1 MILLFCLLFAYLIL
15 KSIWFSTVAAGI
27 IIVLLV
33 VALIRYVNN
42 TNYSLVKFLD
52 ALKNEDFSVYFS
64 PSKKGDSFVKVYD
77 DFNLII
83 KIFKR
88 NKIEKEAQF
97 KYFQYIL
104 EHVNLGIISIK
115 KEDLYN
121 THSEVEMLFLNK
133 AACDILHQPQHK
145 YWHRLAN
152 QVPWLVT
159 EIEKIASGGKT
170 LVDFGDET
178 ERKQLSLEVIEIQL
192 LDIPY
197 LIITFQ
203 DIRSEI
209 EQKEIEA
216 WHNVIRILAH
226 EMLNSFTPVSSL
238 ASTMKSLT
246 ENEKGN
252 LISVDQIDD
261 EDIHDINMAASTIKK
276 RSDGLLEFVKDY
288 RTISNVPIPQL
299 VKINVKQFLSSI
311 ELLMKPAVEEANIS
325 LKIMPIP
332 ANASV
337 NADSKLIEQVLINL
351 INNSIHALRGREQ
364 PIIRISCIVEPKKTV
379 VVLTDNGMGIEEKI
393 MNQIFI
399 PFYTTKKNGSGI
411 GLSLSKNILKKHGG
425 NLLVSSEVGKY
436 TTFSLVFKN

>member
-1 MILLFCLLFAYLIL
+1 M
-15 KSIWFSTVAAGI
+15 WFSTAAVG
-27 IIVLLV
+27 VLITIQAV
-33 VALIRYVNN
+33 SLISYVNN

-83 KIFKR
+83 KLFKR

-104 EHVNLGIISIK
+104 EHVSLGIISIK
-115 KEDLYN
+115 KEDLYA
-121 THSEVEMLFLNK
+121 THSDVEMLFLNK
-133 AACDILHQPQHK
+133 AASDILRQPQHK

-152 QVPWLVT
+152 HVPWFVS
-159 EIEKIASGGKT
+159 EIEKIAGGGKT

-192 LDIPY
+192 LNIPY

-246 ENEKGN
+246 ENENGE
-252 LISVDQIDD
+252 LISLDQMDS

-288 RTISNVPIPQL
+288 RAISSVPIPQL
-299 VKINVKQFLSSI
+299 APVNVKQFLASI
-311 ELLMKPAVEEANIS
+311 ELLMKPLLEDAKVE
-325 LKIMPIP
+325 LKLMPIP
-332 ANASV
+332 ANASINV
-337 NADSKLIEQVLINL
+337 DSKLIEQVLINL
-351 INNSIHALRGREQ
+351 INNSIHALKGKEQ
-364 PIIRISCIVEPKKTV
+364 PIIKISCIVEPEKTIIV
-379 VVLTDNGMGIEEKI
+379 ITDNGMGIEEKI

-425 NLLVSSEVGKY
+425 NLLVRSEVGEY
-436 TTFSLVFKN
+436 TTFSMVFKN